1 MKYRITHITLY
12 DYSQSVGLCQNEAKL
27 QPRNFWR
34 QHCHTS
40 YFDIAPA
47 PIDFRERIDFFGNR
61 VAYFAIQQPHSKL
74 VVTSISE
81 VTIFPRQNNLDLLNR
96 MGWEQVR
103 NLLQGQ
109 TLQGQGQ
116 GQSQSQSQSQQNQ
129 AKLQPQEC
137 TLELLEARQ
146 YLLDSPMVIVTP
158 DLENYAQKSFHPDR
172 PLVDVVSDL
181 MGRIHK
187 DFTYD
192 PTFTTIATPL
202 SEVLSFRRGVC
213 QDFAHLAIG
222 CLRAY
227 GIAARYISGYVVTLP
242 ELGKPRLVGADASH
256 AWFSVYIPGT
266 GWLDFD
272 PTNNTVPLDQ
282 HITLAWGRDYSDV
295 TPLKGIAFG
304 GGQHTLSVSVDVL
317 RLESNKDPN

>member
-1 MKYRITHITLY
+1 VKYRITHTTFY
-12 DYSQSVGLCQNEAKL
+12 HYSQPVGLCQNEARL
-27 QPRNFWR
+27 QPRIFWR
-34 QHCHTS
+34 QQCHNS
-40 YFDIAPA
+40 RFDIKPT
-47 PIDFRERIDFFGNR
+47 PMDFSERIDFFGNR
-61 VAYFAIQQPHSKL
+61 VAYFAIQQPHTEL
-74 VVTSISE
+74 IVTAISE
-81 VTIFPRQNNLDLLNR
+81 VTIFPRQNNLDLLNQ
-96 MGWEQVR
+96 MTWEQVR
-103 NLLQGQ
+103 SLLQD
-109 TLQGQGQ
+109 TSVQ
-116 GQSQSQSQSQQNQ
+116 GQSQSQHGQSQIQNQ
-129 AKLQPQEC
+129 DQTFEILD
-137 TLELLEARQ
+137 ARQ
-146 YLLDSPMVIVTP
+146 YVLDSPMVTITP
-158 DLENYAQKSFHPDR
+158 ELADYARSSFLPNR
-172 PLVDVVSDL
+172 ALVDVVHDL
-181 MGRIHK
+181 MQRIYK

-227 GIAARYISGYVVTLP
+227 GLAARYISGYVETLP
-242 ELGKPRLVGADASH
+242 VPGKPRLVGADASH

-282 HITLAWGRDYSDV
+282 HITLAWGRDYADV

-317 RLESNKDPN
+317 RLE